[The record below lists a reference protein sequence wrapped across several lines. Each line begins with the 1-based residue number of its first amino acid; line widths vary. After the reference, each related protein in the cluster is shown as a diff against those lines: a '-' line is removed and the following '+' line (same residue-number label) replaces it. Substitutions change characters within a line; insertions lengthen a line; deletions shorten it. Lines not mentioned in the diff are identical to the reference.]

1 MCHKANT
8 YSERTPVAKEKDV
21 GYFPVLE
28 SDKDFKKRTTLP
40 KATILL
46 FVIGSNQ
53 WIRAKGMN
61 GSSLKW
67 LTGCIVQ
74 QWLTTNKRS
83 KNSVVLQSMKLDVLA
98 GFQDMLI
105 HQRLYCQ

>member
-1 MCHKANT
+1 MCHKVNT

-40 KATILL
+40 EATVLL

-53 WIRAKGMN
+53 WIGAKGMEVR
-61 GSSLKW
+61 GHFYPQGAEK
-67 LTGCIVQ
+67 VE
-74 QWLTTNKRS
+74 
-83 KNSVVLQSMKLDVLA
+83 KLE
-98 GFQDMLI
+98 Q
-105 HQRLYCQ
+105 HCCWH